1 MAVNGIFKLQPIPD
15 EVPFARFLWPS
26 NGAEVVATGLVTNN
40 FLQLQAW
47 DPDGFLKQVVITLD
61 GEPISTNSG
70 GIINLPLILTNGT
83 HMLTALA
90 EDELGN
96 TNSTAVTFQVVEPP
110 TDVSLS
116 AELSEGVLHISLTAP
131 MILESSDDLINWT
144 PVEGGAA
151 QSTFTIEDTETNQH
165 RFYRA
170 VR

>member
-1 MAVNGIFKLQPIPD
+1 
-15 EVPFARFLWPS
+15 
-26 NGAEVVATGLVTNN
+26 
-40 FLQLQAW
+40 
-47 DPDGFLKQVVITLD
+47 
-61 GEPISTNSG
+61 
-70 GIINLPLILTNGT
+70 
-83 HMLTALA
+83 MLTALA

-110 TDVSLS
+110 TNVSLS
-116 AELSEGVLHISLTAP
+116 AELSDGVLRIDLTAP

-151 QSTFTIEDTETNQH
+151 QSTFTIENTETNQH